1 MLGSNGVKGIALT
14 VLVRAWKFLLFGNS
28 TELQVRSVVRVK
40 PTSIWLEIRTRHG
53 ILQKSSE
60 SSGFRKGGQLFD

>member
-14 VLVRAWKFLLFGNS
+14 VLIKAWKFLLFGNS

-40 PTSIWLEIRTRHG
+40 PVFIWLGVRTRHG
-53 ILQKSSE
+53 L
-60 SSGFRKGGQLFD
+60 L

>member
-1 MLGSNGVKGIALT
+1 MLGSNSVKGIALT

-40 PTSIWLEIRTRHG
+40 PTFIWPGVRTLHG
-53 ILQKSSE
+53 L
-60 SSGFRKGGQLFD
+60 L